1 MEIKKLGIV
10 GCGLMGSGIAEV
22 CARSGYDVLV
32 SEVNSDF
39 LKKGRERI
47 EASTAKA
54 VEKGKLGEQDRAAIL
69 SHIEGT
75 TDIGGFSNCDLV
87 IEAVIEDLE
96 EKKKVFSTLN
106 KICPARAIL
115 ASNTS
120 CLSVIDMAA
129 MTKRPEKVLG
139 LHFFSPVPVMKLVEV
154 VRTIATDDEAIETA
168 QAFVQSIGK
177 TAVVC
182 KDAPGFIV
190 NRLYLPYTIVAIRA
204 LESGLASKEDI
215 DKGVV
220 LGLNYPMGPFTLM
233 DFVGLDIHYHACMAV
248 YEETKDPAY
257 FPPPLLKKMIA
268 LGHLGRKT
276 GRGFY
281 DYAKRE

>member
-1 MEIKKLGIV
+1 MEIKKVGIV
-10 GCGLMGSGIAEV
+10 GYGLMGSGIAEV

-32 SEVNSDF
+32 SEVNSE
-39 LKKGRERI
+39 LLSKGSKRI

-54 VEKGKLGEQDRAAIL
+54 VERGKLDAEEQAAIL
-69 SHIEGT
+69 SRVQGT
-75 TDIGGFSNCDLV
+75 TDINGFSDRDLI
-87 IEAVIEDLE
+87 IEAVFEDLE
-96 EKKKVFSTLN
+96 EKKKVFSAMDN
-106 KICPARAIL
+106 ICPAHAIL

-129 MTKRPEKVLG
+129 MTRRPQRVLG
-139 LHFFSPVPVMKLVEV
+139 LHFFSPVPVMKLVEI
-154 VRTIATDDEAIETA
+154 VRTFATDDETTETA
-168 QAFVQSIGK
+168 RTFVQSIGK

-190 NRLYLPYTIVAIRA
+190 NRLLLPYTNVAVRA

-220 LGLNYPMGPFTLM
+220 LGLNYPMGPFTLL
-233 DFVGLDIHYHACMAV
+233 DFVGLDVHYHACMAV

-257 FPPPLLKKMIA
+257 FPPPLLKKMIT

-281 DYAKRE
+281 DYTKQE

>member
-1 MEIKKLGIV
+1 MEIKKVGIV
-10 GCGLMGSGIAEV
+10 GYGLMGSGIAEV

-32 SEVNSDF
+32 SEVNSE
-39 LKKGRERI
+39 LLSKGRKRI

-54 VEKGKLGEQDRAAIL
+54 VERGKLDEQERAAIL
-69 SHIEGT
+69 SRVQGT
-75 TDIGGFSNCDLV
+75 TDINGFSDRDLI
-87 IEAVIEDLE
+87 IEAVFEDLE
-96 EKKKVFSTLN
+96 EKKKVFSALD
-106 KICPARAIL
+106 KICPAHAIL

-129 MTKRPEKVLG
+129 MTQRPQKVLG

-154 VRTIATDDEAIETA
+154 IRTFAADDETIETA
-168 QAFVQSIGK
+168 RTFVQSIGK

-190 NRLYLPYTIVAIRA
+190 NRLLLPYMNVAVRA

-220 LGLNYPMGPFTLM
+220 LGLNYPMGPFTLL
-233 DFVGLDIHYHACMAV
+233 DFVGLDVHYHACMAV

-257 FPPPLLKKMIA
+257 FPPPLLKKMIT

-281 DYAKRE
+281 DYSKQE

>member
-1 MEIKKLGIV
+1 MEIKKVGIV
-10 GCGLMGSGIAEV
+10 GYGLMGSGIAEV

-32 SEVNSDF
+32 SEVNSE
-39 LKKGRERI
+39 LLSKGRKRI
-47 EASTAKA
+47 EESTAKA
-54 VEKGKLGEQDRAAIL
+54 VERGKLDEAERAAIL
-69 SHIEGT
+69 SRVQGT
-75 TDIGGFSNCDLV
+75 TDIKGFSDRDLIV
-87 IEAVIEDLE
+87 EAVFEDLE
-96 EKKKVFSTLN
+96 EKKKVFSAMD
-106 KICPARAIL
+106 KICPAHTIL

-129 MTKRPEKVLG
+129 VTERPQKVLG

-154 VRTIATDDEAIETA
+154 VRTFAADDETIETA
-168 QAFVQSIGK
+168 RTFVQSIGK

-190 NRLYLPYTIVAIRA
+190 NRLLLPYTNVAVRA
-204 LESGLASKEDI
+204 LEAGLASKEDI

-220 LGLNYPMGPFTLM
+220 LGLNYPMGPFTLL
-233 DFVGLDIHYHACMAV
+233 DFVGLDVHYHACMAV

-257 FPPPLLKKMIA
+257 FPPPLLKKMIT
-268 LGHLGRKT
+268 LGHLGRKA

-281 DYAKRE
+281 DYTKQE